1 MYYVFVQYMQTSHN
15 LELSEVGAVGTFF
28 CRFVQLILPFAR
40 RVVSSRI
47 MFRLVLLSA
56 SHLPEGWGVLFL
68 GFLIY
73 FCFPPVA
80 LP

>member
-1 MYYVFVQYMQTSHN
+1 MYYLFVQYRQNYHN
-15 LELSEVGAVGTFF
+15 LELSEVGVVGK

-56 SHLPEGWGVLFL
+56 THLAEGWGSLFIR
-68 GFLIY
+68 FY
-73 FCFPPVA
+73 T
-80 LP
+80 